1 MSTCSKTHLFPPPL
15 PSSLC
20 VPKTIFAL
28 VHQCINYRYEH
39 YLPNEKE
46 RAAPEG
52 ANGGKADSFTQML
65 FSLQHNLEDL
75 VEKAEEVKSE
85 TNRAAIATAN
95 AEIRRGKNYLR
106 GELPK
111 LRKLLVK
118 KNKGL
123 TEEEKAARADQVD
136 DFEYKIECV
145 PDGVTRSVPAP
156 PQRRSGGGSG
166 AGGSGGGGQHVT
178 VDVDALTSGAAQNM
192 EHSDVSRAFRDEFE
206 EAKARQD
213 EGLDEI
219 AKGLKVLK
227 NLGGEMDEEIKKQT
241 PILDAIDNKLDS
253 TNMELRTANG
263 KLKHV
268 ITQMRSTRHFCIDV
282 ILIFI
287 ILGIGLYLYN
297 TLG

>member
-1 MSTCSKTHLFPPPL
+1 M
-15 PSSLC
+15 SSLQIVYFISLSPRAKNTWC
-20 VPKTIFAL
+20 LLNLSEASTEA
-28 VHQCINYRYEH
+28 INE
-39 YLPNEKE
+39 
-46 RAAPEG
+46 
-52 ANGGKADSFTQML
+52 S
-65 FSLQHNLEDL
+65 
-75 VEKAEEVKSE
+75 VKGLDDPC
-85 TNRAAIATAN
+85 ATAN

-123 TEEEKAARADQVD
+123 TEEEKAVRADQVD

-156 PQRRSGGGSG
+156 PQRRSGGGGSGGGGG
-166 AGGSGGGGQHVT
+166 AGGSGSGSGGQHVT
-178 VDVDALTSGAAQNM
+178 VDVDALTSNAGQNM
-192 EHSDVSRAFRDEFE
+192 EHTDASRAFRDEFE
-206 EAKARQD
+206 EAKQRQD

-219 AKGLKVLK
+219 AKGLRVLK
-227 NLGGEMDEEIKKQT
+227 NLGGEMDEEIKRQT

-253 TNMELRTANG
+253 TNAELRTANG

>member
-1 MSTCSKTHLFPPPL
+1 MS
-15 PSSLC
+15 
-20 VPKTIFAL
+20 
-28 VHQCINYRYEH
+28 
-39 YLPNEKE
+39 
-46 RAAPEG
+46 
-52 ANGGKADSFTQML
+52 GGKADSFTQML
-65 FSLQHNLEDL
+65 FTLQHNLEDL
-75 VEKAEEVKSE
+75 VAKAEEVKAE

-95 AEIRRGKNYLR
+95 AEIRRGKNHLR

-111 LRKLLVK
+111 LRKLLAK

-123 TEEEKAARADQVD
+123 TEEEKEGRAHLVD

-156 PQRRSGGGSG
+156 PHRRNTGGAS
-166 AGGSGGGGQHVT
+166 GSGGGGSHVT
-178 VDVDALTSGAAQNM
+178 LDVNTLTDNPAFNM
-192 EHSDVSRAFRDEFE
+192 EHSDASRAFRDEFE
-206 EAKARQD
+206 QAKRRQD

-219 AKGLKVLK
+219 AKGLNVLK
-227 NLGGEMDEEIKKQT
+227 NLGGEMDEEIKRQT
-241 PILDAIDNKLDS
+241 PILDAIDNKLDA
-253 TNMELRTANG
+253 TNVELRTANG

-268 ITQMRSTRHFCIDV
+268 ITRMRSTRHFCIDV